1 MQPIQQLT
9 QQIKKV
15 FSQHSAQDRPFLL
28 LNPND
33 LHSLLSEHS
42 NQALKA
48 LITRAEKLGVLKRV
62 CRGLYLY
69 PADSPTNG
77 LLLYH
82 AAAKLRAHEFNYISL
97 ESALSDAGVISQIP
111 IHWIT
116 ILSSGRSYT
125 QDCGDWGRIEFIHT
139 KKKPE
144 ALKKQLSY
152 DKQCGLWRASVPLAM
167 QDMKN
172 TQRDLSL
179 IDWEVANEFIR

>member
-15 FSQHSAQDRPFLL
+15 FSQQQNKPFLL
-28 LNPND
+28 LNLND
-33 LHSLLSEHS
+33 LQALLPEHPS
-42 NQALKA
+42 QALKV
-48 LITRAEKLGVLKRV
+48 LIMRAEKLGVLKRV

-116 ILSSGRSYT
+116 IMSSGRSYT

-144 ALKKQLSY
+144 ALQQQLSY
-152 DKQCGLWRASVPLAM
+152 DPQCGLWRASVSLAL

-179 IDWEVANEFIR
+179 IDWEAANEFIR

>member
-9 QQIKKV
+9 QQLKKV
-15 FSQHSAQDRPFLL
+15 FSRYSELDKPFLL
-28 LNPND
+28 LNSND
-33 LHSLLSEHS
+33 LQSLLPEHS
-42 NQALKA
+42 NSALKA
-48 LITRAEKLGVLKRV
+48 LITRAEKLSLLKRI

-82 AAAKLRAHEFNYISL
+82 AVAKLRAHEFNYISL
-97 ESALSDAGVISQIP
+97 ESALSDAGIISQIP
-111 IHWIT
+111 INWIT

-125 QDCGDWGRIEFIHT
+125 QDCGVWGHIEFIHT
-139 KKKPE
+139 KKKPD

-152 DKQCGLWRASVPLAM
+152 DKPCGLWRASVSLAI

-179 IDWEVANEFIR
+179 INWEMADEFIR